1 MRVFISADIEG
12 TTLTTLWDET
22 EVGKGIYPP
31 AAQQMT
37 REVPRLFL
45 YLLT

>member
-22 EVGKGIYPP
+22 EVARASILPP
-31 AAQQMT
+31 PS
-37 REVPRLFL
+37 R
-45 YLLT
+45 